1 MQQKYELETRLTY
14 FWHKNEKKISKKF
27 IFVFEP
33 LSFRHTYPSF
43 LLSKLASQIKFN
55 TICGGGQLLVTGS
68 QGPITGVPGARV
80 PCTRVTS
87 PKAKGP
93 SSRVPGSQVSG
104 SQVSGPDVRLCHKK
118 AIYRS
123 STVLC
128 KNMLSDMF
136 WVFQKKKKS
145 FIKKSVEQLKR

>member
-1 MQQKYELETRLTY
+1 MQQKYELKTSLTY
-14 FWHKNEKKISKKF
+14 FWHKNEKKISQNF

-33 LSFRHTYPSF
+33 LPFRHTYPSF
-43 LLSKLASQIKFN
+43 LLSKSASQVKFN
-55 TICGGGQLLVTGS
+55 TICGGGQLLVTVS
-68 QGPITGVPGARV
+68 QGPIAGVPGARV

-145 FIKKSVEQLKR
+145 FDKECKKRYH